1 MNRKNKVKIRV
12 LKNEIVLAEECVVAE
27 SFFDRLKGLIG
38 TKTFS
43 TGQGL
48 LLKPCNNIHMWF
60 MSVSIDVIFGKEEI
74 YNNQLVIMV
83 SSFKENIKPWRIFP
97 LGDMRASQTL
107 ELPVGTIQRCNIR
120 KGDILCIN

>member
-1 MNRKNKVKIRV
+1 
-12 LKNEIVLAEECVVAE
+12 
-27 SFFDRLKGLIG
+27 
-38 TKTFS
+38 
-43 TGQGL
+43 
-48 LLKPCNNIHMWF
+48 MWF